1 MGRLLLLAFLFSVE
15 PASAQ
20 WLIEESQKTD
30 GLRSRPTATAAGL
43 VSNEGQLAWEY
54 MCLQTLSGRYIET
67 LDLYTEQDGDR
78 FSGGTVRYRFDGGQ
92 WQRVRWNSF
101 GGASLGFHSDDNMH
115 RFLGMLRRYR
125 SLELEATINEGRVA
139 NIFDLAGTIA
149 TLDEI
154 DCPVRGGRTVAPLP
168 AGNMEVSAQTYSGL
182 GTSRSSITN
191 ELARLDV
198 VLDYNESPLHT
209 GEQRLLGT
217 MENPFILLELT
228 GRPSNL
234 RSVSLSFSPQASHAA
249 NVQPLAATIV
259 LFQAIVPGWKES
271 IGWLSSSMESGE
283 EKVQYF
289 YGNREVTMTNY
300 AKTMGF
306 IILSIKRREGG

>member
-1 MGRLLLLAFLFSVE
+1 MGRLLLLTFLFSVE

-20 WLIEESQKTD
+20 WLIEESQETD

-54 MCLQTLSGRYIET
+54 MCFRTPSGRYTET
-67 LDLYTEQDGDR
+67 LELYTERDGER

-115 RFLGMLRRYR
+115 RFIGMLRRYR

-154 DCPVRGGRTVAPLP
+154 DCPVRGGRTVAPP
-168 AGNMEVSAQTYSGL
+168 ASGQSGNGK
-182 GTSRSSITN
+182 G
-191 ELARLDV
+191 
-198 VLDYNESPLHT
+198 SP
-209 GEQRLLGT
+209 
-217 MENPFILLELT
+217 
-228 GRPSNL
+228 
-234 RSVSLSFSPQASHAA
+234 
-249 NVQPLAATIV
+249 
-259 LFQAIVPGWKES
+259 
-271 IGWLSSSMESGE
+271 
-283 EKVQYF
+283 
-289 YGNREVTMTNY
+289 
-300 AKTMGF
+300 
-306 IILSIKRREGG
+306 RRIDG